1 MAEYRGFELLDYVV
15 LIVKWKR
22 FLIIQFLITVSAT
35 YLLVYI
41 LLPPQYDSMA
51 TIVAVEEQYSNP
63 ISSITKSMGNL
74 PFASLG
80 FGQFSASEKY
90 DLFSTIIL
98 SRTNLEKV
106 IRKFD
111 LMEDYGSESLEKTVK
126 ALKGN
131 ISLDVTTEMAYEI
144 MIRASSPEK
153 SVEIVNFLL
162 DEVNSSVIDLNVRK
176 SKENREFLEGRYK
189 EISTNLASAED
200 SLMLYQKKS
209 GLLEAENQIKATI
222 EILTNL
228 ESEVA
233 LKEIELAVLEKIYGK
248 DAVQTKNA
256 RTSFEEYRKELNM
269 LIKTG
274 KKESAIV
281 PLSALPQKALQY
293 FRYFRDVEI
302 NQAMLEFIIPLY
314 EQARFE
320 EVKDVPVI
328 QVIDYPSLP
337 EKKAYPP
344 RTIYA
349 LLISFFVTFFTSLF
363 LMLKENLVN
372 TQNPKLKFIRE
383 ELFKFKKE
391 RLQD

>member
-1 MAEYRGFELLDYVV
+1 MAEYRGFDLLDYFV

-22 FLIIQFLITVSAT
+22 VLLVQFLVTVSAA
-35 YLLVYI
+35 YLLIYF

-51 TIVAVEEQYSNP
+51 TIVAVEDQNLNP

-80 FGQFSASEKY
+80 LGQFSASEKY
-90 DLFSTIIL
+90 DLFNTIIL

-111 LMEDYGSESLEKTVK
+111 LMEDYGSESLEKSVK
-126 ALKGN
+126 ALKAN
-131 ISLDVTTEMAYEI
+131 INLDVTTEMAYEI
-144 MIRASSPEK
+144 EVRASSPEK
-153 SVEIVNFLL
+153 SVEMTNFLL

-176 SKENREFLEGRYK
+176 SKENREFLERRYK
-189 EISTNLASAED
+189 EISANLAAAED
-200 SLMLYQKKS
+200 SLMLFQKKS
-209 GLLEAENQIKATI
+209 GILEAENQIKATV
-222 EILTNL
+222 ELFANL

-248 DAVQTKNA
+248 NASQTLNA
-256 RTSFEEYRKELNM
+256 RINFEEFRNELNM
-269 LIKTG
+269 LSKTG

-281 PLSALPQKALQY
+281 PLSTLPKNAMQY

-349 LLISFFVTFFTSLF
+349 LLISIFVVFFTSIILLF
-363 LMLKENLVN
+363 KENLEN
-372 TQNPKLKFIRE
+372 SQNPKLKFIKK
-383 ELFKFKKE
+383 ELFKFSKNKK
-391 RLQD
+391 

>member
-1 MAEYRGFELLDYVV
+1 MAEYRGFDLLDYFV

-22 FLIIQFLITVSAT
+22 FLIIQFLITVGAS
-35 YLLVYI
+35 YLLIYF

-51 TIVAVEEQYSNP
+51 TIVAVEEQSINP

-80 FGQFSASEKY
+80 LGQFSASEKY
-90 DLFSTIIL
+90 DLFNTIIL

-131 ISLDVTTEMAYEI
+131 ISLDVTTEMAYGIEV
-144 MIRASSPEK
+144 RASSPEK
-153 SVEIVNFLL
+153 SVEMTKFLL

-176 SKENREFLEGRYK
+176 SKENREFLERRYK
-189 EISTNLASAED
+189 EISANLAAAED
-200 SLMLYQKKS
+200 SLMLFQKKS
-209 GLLEAENQIKATI
+209 GILEAENQIKATV
-222 EILTNL
+222 ELFANL

-248 DAVQTKNA
+248 NASQTLNA
-256 RTSFEEYRKELNM
+256 RINFEEFRNELNM
-269 LIKTG
+269 LSKTG

-281 PLSALPQKALQY
+281 PLSTLPQKAMQY

-349 LLISFFVTFFTSLF
+349 LLISIFVVFFTSVVLIF
-363 LMLKENLVN
+363 KENLEN
-372 TQNPKLKFIRE
+372 SENPKLKFIRK
-383 ELFKFKKE
+383 ELFKFSKNKK
-391 RLQD
+391 

>member
-1 MAEYRGFELLDYVV
+1 MAEYRGFDLLDYFV

-22 FLIIQFLITVSAT
+22 VLLVQFLVTVSAA
-35 YLLVYI
+35 YLLIYF

-51 TIVAVEEQYSNP
+51 TIVAVEDQNLNP

-80 FGQFSASEKY
+80 LGQFSASEKY
-90 DLFSTIIL
+90 DLFNTIIL

-126 ALKGN
+126 ALKAN
-131 ISLDVTTEMAYEI
+131 INLDVTTEMAYEI
-144 MIRASSPEK
+144 EVRASSPEK
-153 SVEIVNFLL
+153 SVEMTNFLL

-189 EISTNLASAED
+189 EISANLAAAED
-200 SLMLYQKKS
+200 SLMLFQKRS
-209 GLLEAENQIKATI
+209 GILEAENQIKATV
-222 EILTNL
+222 ELFANL

-248 DAVQTKNA
+248 NASQTLNA
-256 RTSFEEYRKELNM
+256 RISFEEFRNELNM
-269 LIKTG
+269 LSKTG

-281 PLSALPQKALQY
+281 PLSTLPKKAMQY

-344 RTIYA
+344 RAIYA
-349 LLISFFVTFFTSLF
+349 LLISIFVVFFTSVILVF
-363 LMLKENLVN
+363 KENLEN
-372 TQNPKLKFIRE
+372 SQNPKLKFIRK
-383 ELFKFKKE
+383 ELFKFSKNKK
-391 RLQD
+391 

>member
-1 MAEYRGFELLDYVV
+1 MAEYRGFDLLDYFV

-22 FLIIQFLITVSAT
+22 FLIIQFLITVIAS
-35 YLLVYI
+35 YILVYF
-41 LLPPQYDSMA
+41 LLPPQYDSKA
-51 TIVAVEEQYSNP
+51 TIVAVEEQSLNP
-63 ISSITKSMGNL
+63 ISSISKSMRNF
-74 PFASLG
+74 PIASLG
-80 FGQFSASEKY
+80 LGQFSATEKY

-98 SRTNLEKV
+98 SRTNLEK
-106 IRKFD
+106 IIKKFD

-126 ALKGN
+126 ALKSN

-144 MIRASSPEK
+144 KVRASSPKK
-153 SVEIVNFLL
+153 SVEMAKFLL

-189 EISTNLASAED
+189 EISANLASAED
-200 SLMLYQKKS
+200 SLMWYQKRS

-222 EILTNL
+222 EALTSL

-233 LKEIELAVLEKIYGK
+233 LKEIELAVLEKTYGK
-248 DAVQTKNA
+248 DASQTLNA
-256 RTSFEEYRKELNM
+256 RISFEEFRKELNM

-281 PLSALPQKALQY
+281 PLSALPKKALQY

-302 NQAMLEFIIPLY
+302 YQAMLEFIIPLY

-320 EVKDVPVI
+320 EVKDIPVI
-328 QVIDYPSLP
+328 QVIDYPGLP

-344 RTIYA
+344 RTLYA
-349 LLISFFVTFFTSLF
+349 LLISFFVAFFTSLM

-372 TQNPKLKFIRE
+372 TQNPKLQFIRQE
-383 ELFKFKKE
+383 FFKFSKNKK
-391 RLQD
+391 

>member
-1 MAEYRGFELLDYVV
+1 MAEYRGFDLLDYFV

-22 FLIIQFLITVSAT
+22 FLLVQFLVTVSAA
-35 YLLVYI
+35 YLLIYF

-51 TIVAVEEQYSNP
+51 TIVAVEDQNLNP

-80 FGQFSASEKY
+80 LGQFSASEKY
-90 DLFSTIIL
+90 DLFNTIIL

-126 ALKGN
+126 ALKAN
-131 ISLDVTTEMAYEI
+131 INLDVTTEMAYEI
-144 MIRASSPEK
+144 EVRASSPEK
-153 SVEIVNFLL
+153 SVEMTNFLL

-189 EISTNLASAED
+189 EISANLAAAED
-200 SLMLYQKKS
+200 SLMLFQKRS
-209 GLLEAENQIKATI
+209 GILEAENQIKATV
-222 EILTNL
+222 ELFANL

-248 DAVQTKNA
+248 NASQTLNA
-256 RTSFEEYRKELNM
+256 RISFEEFRNELNM
-269 LIKTG
+269 LSKTG

-281 PLSALPQKALQY
+281 PLSTLPKKAMQY

-344 RTIYA
+344 RAIYA
-349 LLISFFVTFFTSLF
+349 LLISIFVVFFTSVILVF
-363 LMLKENLVN
+363 KENLEN
-372 TQNPKLKFIRE
+372 SQNPKLKFIRK
-383 ELFKFKKE
+383 ELFKFSKNKK
-391 RLQD
+391 